1 MHVCVCVRHAQK
13 IAKLFFSVR
22 STQFPFK
29 LNILFKKIY
38 SNLLGP
44 KILRV
49 VLTVHNI
56 RPLVGKLKRRNK
68 DGRGLYLSGA
78 KDGSGLINGTDMYA
92 SSNSKRGA
100 ELGQGALVNL
110 KNIELQLTV
119 YSLRTASPYQHA
131 EKWGYKQWC
140 TNCFAELAD
149 SSASNLVFSTG

>member
-1 MHVCVCVRHAQK
+1 MCVCPSRSKNSEAIFQRTKHAVS
-13 IAKLFFSVR
+13 F
-22 STQFPFK
+22 QFK
-29 LNILFKKIY
+29 HIIQKIY

-49 VLTVHNI
+49 VLTVYNI

-100 ELGQGALVNL
+100 ELGQGALLNL
-110 KNIELQLTV
+110 KYRITTDCEFSQDRLTLSACRKMGLQTV
-119 YSLRTASPYQHA
+119 VYKLFRLARRLLR
-131 EKWGYKQWC
+131 
-140 TNCFAELAD
+140 
-149 SSASNLVFSTG
+149 